1 MDKHEVCPL
10 YKPFLFQK
18 GNNLPLLLLH
28 PPRLGLSAPFMVIPG
43 KVEDA
48 VQKQKMEPGDK
59 GYSPLFR
66 FPGAGY
72 GRNNHI
78 PQNLGVHPREES
90 LLHGKRDDVSGV
102 VAPQIEPVEAVDA
115 AVADDGERQFAIGIS
130 QGA

>member
-10 YKPFLFQK
+10 YEPFLYQK

-28 PPRLGLSAPFMVIPG
+28 PSRLGLSAPFMVIPG

-66 FPGAGY
+66 LPGAGY
-72 GRNNHI
+72 G
-78 PQNLGVHPREES
+78 
-90 LLHGKRDDVSGV
+90 
-102 VAPQIEPVEAVDA
+102 
-115 AVADDGERQFAIGIS
+115 
-130 QGA
+130 